1 VLLKAAAALLAAGT
15 IVNAGPAAN
24 GRSVEL
30 QRGTKLVVSLPAN
43 ASTGYP
49 WRIVSKPTP
58 VLRLVSQ
65 RYVRTK
71 SKLIGAPGQYV
82 ATFVAHAKG
91 RTVLRLAYVRTT
103 QAAQRYRLIVAV
115 R

>member
-1 VLLKAAAALLAAGT
+1 VLVKAAAALVAAGT
-15 IVNAGPAAN
+15 IVNAGPASN

-43 ASTGYP
+43 ASTGYR
-49 WRIVSKPTP
+49 WRVVSKPTP

-65 RYVRTK
+65 RYVQSK
-71 SKLIGAPGQYV
+71 SRLIGAHGQYA
-82 ATFVAHAKG
+82 ATFAARAKG

-103 QAAQRYRLIVAV
+103 HTAQRYRLTVTV